1 MTDFASGLA
10 REESSVMFDYYF
22 SELSV
27 VAESFPGLS
36 NQLNKI
42 RDNLRLLSHN
52 KGELDRYKNDLV
64 PHLGKIHSQVRR
76 LVA

>member
-1 MTDFASGLA
+1 MTDYTSGLA
-10 REESSVMFDYYF
+10 IEESNVMFDYYF
-22 SELSV
+22 NELNT

-42 RDNLRLLSHN
+42 RENLNLLSHN

>member
-1 MTDFASGLA
+1 MTDFKSGLA
-10 REESSVMFDYYF
+10 IEESNVMFDYYF
-22 SELSV
+22 NELNM

-42 RDNLRLLSHN
+42 QENLALLSNDKVEQDHYKHN
-52 KGELDRYKNDLV
+52 LV